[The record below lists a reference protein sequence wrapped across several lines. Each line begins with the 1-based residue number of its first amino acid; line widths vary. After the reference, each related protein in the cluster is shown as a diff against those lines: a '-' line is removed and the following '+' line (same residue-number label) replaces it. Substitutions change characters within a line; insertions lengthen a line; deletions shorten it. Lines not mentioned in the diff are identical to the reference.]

1 LKRTGDEARRLR
13 SRQRTEKVFLDA
25 NVLYSA
31 AYLAGT
37 RLGDLWKLSGVQIVS
52 SAYAVEEAKRNL
64 ASYRPEAV
72 ARLDKLLQTIKVV
85 SEAADEELPIE
96 LDSKDR
102 PVLLAAIAASA
113 EYLLTGDPTHFG
125 HLYDSK
131 VRGVRILLPADYL
144 NRRGPGRR

>member
-1 LKRTGDEARRLR
+1 MR
-13 SRQRTEKVFLDA
+13 SRKRSVTLPVT
-25 NVLYSA
+25 VP
-31 AYLAGT
+31 
-37 RLGDLWKLSGVQIVS
+37 RLWRGSTGCYK
-52 SAYAVEEAKRNL
+52 
-64 ASYRPEAV
+64 
-72 ARLDKLLQTIKVV
+72 TIKVV

-102 PVLLAAIAASA
+102 PVLLAAIAASVD
-113 EYLLTGDPTHFG
+113 YLLTGDRTHFG